1 MAILLLQSIITYRYK
16 LEHFLKCIIVLIG
29 YGTFQVGKNFCFTSW
44 QASVEVLPSNR
55 FIPQKNVIMLKG
67 PQVNCSIIALKA
79 ATLKVV
85 PGISLLVILTHVKTV
100 GATQNVPKRKNL
112 PRREK
117 LIEALKMYQRN
128 TSCFTSTAV
137 FKSI

>member
-1 MAILLLQSIITYRYK
+1 M
-16 LEHFLKCIIVLIG
+16 
-29 YGTFQVGKNFCFTSW
+29 
-44 QASVEVLPSNR
+44 
-55 FIPQKNVIMLKG
+55 
-67 PQVNCSIIALKA
+67 NCSIIALKA

-117 LIEALKMYQRN
+117 LIEALKMYERN